1 MRTLQDILLAGL
13 LILSLNVS
21 GQNLR
26 ILNTKDLVKISED
39 SGLDSA
45 LNLTSGIPIYYIDKL
60 VAKKLVER
68 TQIERSSDKVERFL
82 VDYALHVKD
91 NNLPKI
97 LYSYFDKQRNDITN
111 YKPDNFGSMP
121 RISEDALVALI
132 VNSSNKTDSLLFQ
145 YYHDWEVKSK
155 VYESDYLKGKAEMD
169 ARKKEKLMS
178 PFEDCNYNCYT
189 ILLALDSMNS
199 KFFDQTKLERHQ
211 KNLKYYWQ
219 GGFHFDKTG
228 DFTDYKSDNAF
239 KTIILKTQ
247 YNTIGDIDVN
257 KESEFK
263 ELLNR
268 YDKSYCWKFI
278 MYNDKI
284 GYLDLGCQSGPEAGS
299 GELFRLELKGNK
311 LIIHEIQFWIS

>member
-21 GQNLR
+21 GQDLR
-26 ILNTKDLVKISED
+26 RLNTKDLIKISED
-39 SGLDSA
+39 FGLDSA
-45 LNLTSGIPIYYIDKL
+45 LYLTSGLPIYYIDKL
-60 VAKKLVER
+60 VAWKLVGQ
-68 TQIERSSDKVERFL
+68 TLNYKASDKAESFL

-91 NNLPKI
+91 KKLPEI
-97 LYSYFDKQRNDITN
+97 LYSFFDRKRNDIAD
-111 YKPDNFGSMP
+111 YKPDDFHGLP

-155 VYESDYLKGKAEMD
+155 AYESEYLKGKAEMD

-189 ILLALDSMNS
+189 ILLALDSMKS

-219 GGFHFDKTG
+219 RGFHFDKTG
-228 DFTDYKSDNAF
+228 DFTDYKRDNVF
-239 KTIILKTQ
+239 KTIKLKNQ
-247 YNTIGDIDVN
+247 YKTIGDIDFE
-257 KESEFK
+257 KESELK
-263 ELLNR
+263 KILNQ
-268 YDKSYCWKFI
+268 YDKSYCRKFI

-284 GYLDLGCQSGPEAGS
+284 GYLDLGCQSDPLAGY
-299 GELFRLELKGNK
+299 GVLYRLELIENK
-311 LIIHEIQFWIS
+311 LIIYEIQNWIS

>member
-1 MRTLQDILLAGL
+1 MRTLQNILLAGF

-26 ILNTKDLVKISED
+26 MLNTKDLIKISD
-39 SGLDSA
+39 DHGLDSA
-45 LNLTSGIPIYYIDKL
+45 LNLTGDLPIYYIDKM
-60 VAKKLVER
+60 VAEKLAGQ
-68 TQIERSSDKVERFL
+68 TLNDKASDKAESFL
-82 VDYALHVKD
+82 ADYALHVKD
-91 NNLPKI
+91 NNLPEI
-97 LYSYFDKQRNDITN
+97 LYSFFDRKRNEIAD
-111 YKPDNFGSMP
+111 YKPSEFHSLP
-121 RISEDALVALI
+121 RISQDALVALI
-132 VNSSNKTDSLLFQ
+132 VNSTNKTDSLLFQ

-155 VYESDYLKGKAEMD
+155 VYESDYLKGKTEMD
-169 ARKKEKLMS
+169 TRKKEKLMS

-228 DFTDYKSDNAF
+228 DFTDYKSGNIF
-239 KTIILKTQ
+239 KTIKLKTQ
-247 YNTIGDIDVN
+247 YNSIGDIDLN
-257 KESEFK
+257 KEIEFQ

-268 YDKSYCWKFI
+268 YNKSYCWKFI

-284 GYLDLGCQSGPEAGS
+284 GYLDLGCQSAPLAGQ
-299 GELFRLELKGNK
+299 GVLYRLELIGDK
-311 LIIHEIQFWIS
+311 LRIYEIESWIS